1 MRVLFY
7 ASNGHGLGHLMRTMG
22 IARAMRRM
30 RPSIEFLFVTNS
42 EACHLAWR
50 DDFPTVKLLSLPADF
65 AAWPETR
72 KEWIR
77 TFNGDL
83 VQAAVRGFDPD
94 LAVVDF
100 FPLGMSRE
108 LVPLVGHRSVKVFVA
123 RERNPQRP
131 PDPGYID
138 TVRRLYDLVIVPH
151 DELEQSAFLPAGKPV
166 RCVGAIMV
174 RSRDEALPRD
184 KARTRVGLPRDGFLV
199 YVGFGGGGRRDYDQA
214 LAWVLSHADGFPD
227 WTFVVPRPPLHRSE
241 LLEFGGANIRQ
252 VVYAPLAEGWAAFDA
267 AVSGLGFNGVAEL
280 LHHGVPT
287 IFVELPAMM
296 DNWAGRGRRI
306 AEAGAG
312 FHVKWPDDQALRR
325 AFLGLADSSRRKA
338 ITLAAQTMVPDNGAD
353 RAAEAIFALMEQR

>member
-1 MRVLFY
+1 MRALFY

-30 RPSIEFLFVTNS
+30 RPGIEFLFVTNS
-42 EACHLAWR
+42 EACQLAWR

-65 AAWPETR
+65 AALTEAR

-77 TFNGDL
+77 TFNGKI
-83 VQAAVRGFDPD
+83 VHSVVAGFDPD

-108 LVPLVGHRSVKVFVA
+108 LLPLAGHRSTKVFVA

-174 RSRDEALPRD
+174 RSRDEALARD
-184 KARTRVGLPRDGFLV
+184 QARARLGLPRDGFLA

-214 LAWVLSHADGFPD
+214 LAWVLSQAGGFPD
-227 WTFVVPRPPLHRSE
+227 WTFVVARPPLYR
-241 LLEFGGANIRQ
+241 GGPVESDRGNVRQ
-252 VVYAPLAEGWAAFDA
+252 IVYAPLAECWAAFDA

-287 IFVELPAMM
+287 IFIELPAMM

-312 FHVKWPDDQALRR
+312 FHVKWPDDQALKR
-325 AFLGLADSSRRKA
+325 AFEGLADASRRKA
-338 ITLAAQTMVPDNGAD
+338 ITLAARTIVPDNGAD
-353 RAAEAIFALMEQR
+353 RAAEAIFALMEKR